1 MKRTLVSLIATAS
14 LVVVALPGSAAADT
28 PLATSHAAAA
38 KVTPGAGLAPQVT
51 TAGALGGLL
60 DFLTPV
66 LDNVVTPLTTQLLSL
81 PTTLVSDVVSGLVGA
96 GYEANSPNTPQSP
109 PSSGFPDCSTGTWT
123 SATCYGP
130 LVPTISAAPLLT
142 LGTGTLQ
149 GYAAADATG
158 SYSAARTAGLD
169 LSVLGISLGDLGV
182 ASSSSQCLASG
193 VCSSAGTLASL
204 SLLSG
209 VVSARTATDGSLQVS
224 VNGSSFAPLSALT
237 SPTTVSAAG
246 VTATV
251 QAQGAALRVNV
262 ALSLDQLLGALG
274 IADVLSSLNA
284 SVLSSTITLSLTI
297 GAGQATTTGGVSAW
311 GLELGL
317 GLSADIEI
325 SVVGLVQV
333 SVVVPGDATSG
344 NLLDLELA
352 YTTATSAASTGLSG
366 APPDLV

>member
-1 MKRTLVSLIATAS
+1 M
-14 LVVVALPGSAAADT
+14 
-28 PLATSHAAAA
+28 
-38 KVTPGAGLAPQVT
+38 
-51 TAGALGGLL
+51 
-60 DFLTPV
+60 
-66 LDNVVTPLTTQLLSL
+66 
-81 PTTLVSDVVSGLVGA
+81 
-96 GYEANSPNTPQSP
+96 
-109 PSSGFPDCSTGTWT
+109 
-123 SATCYGP
+123 
-130 LVPTISAAPLLT
+130 
-142 LGTGTLQ
+142 Q